1 MIRVREIR
9 LSILNDT
16 EDALMNKLTKI
27 LKVKKE
33 DIISF
38 EIDKKSIDSRDK
50 NNILYVYNLDVNVK
64 NEDKVL
70 EKVDNKYVSKVNETK
85 YEFNVTGEEVI
96 TSRPVIVGAG
106 PAGLTLGYILS
117 KYGFKPII
125 IEKGKRVE
133 DRKKDVY
140 KFWEEDIL
148 DINSNVQ
155 FGEGGAGTFSDGK
168 LNFIPKLG
176 KSDLF
181 KYMSQSEAY
190 KIIDDTEEIFTKFK
204 MDSEVYPS
212 NMDEAKEIEKEV
224 AKTGAR
230 LLIIKQ
236 KHLGS
241 DKLPLYIKD
250 FTDYLE
256 NKGVS
261 IYQNTDVVDIVS
273 KSKSEHDLIM
283 KTKTKEEVITAKN
296 VIVAPGRTGAKWIQ
310 ELADKYQI
318 PYTSQ
323 SIEIG
328 VRVEVR
334 KEILEDITNIIYDPT
349 IFIKTD
355 TYTDEIRTFC
365 TNPGGYVTKEN
376 YYGFICVNGH
386 SLKDV
391 KSMNSN
397 FAFISK
403 VGLTEPA
410 TNTRLY
416 GESIARIANTL
427 GDGKPIVQTLRD
439 LRKGRRS
446 DWKRINK
453 GFIEPTLKDCVAG
466 DLSLIL
472 PHRIITNILEGLEK
486 LDKIIPGVN
495 NDETLLYGPEI
506 KFFSNEITTNNKFK
520 LEDYDIYF
528 VGDGSGKAGN
538 IVTAAATGLIAARD
552 ILER

>member
-1 MIRVREIR
+1 M
-9 LSILNDT
+9 
-16 EDALMNKLTKI
+16 
-27 LKVKKE
+27 KK
-33 DIISF
+33 
-38 EIDKKSIDSRDK
+38 
-50 NNILYVYNLDVNVK
+50 YDV
-64 NEDKVL
+64 
-70 EKVDNKYVSKVNETK
+70 
-85 YEFNVTGEEVI
+85 
-96 TSRPVIVGAG
+96 VIVGAG
-106 PAGLTLGYILS
+106 PAGLFTAYEL
-117 KYGFKPII
+117 
-125 IEKGKRVE
+125 IEKNSKLKVALIDKGRRAETRMCPMKVNGGKCLNCNPCQIMSG
-133 DRKKDVY
+133 Y
-140 KFWEEDIL
+140 
-148 DINSNVQ
+148 
-155 FGEGGAGTFSDGK
+155 GGAGTFSDGK

-190 KIIDDTEEIFTKFK
+190 KIIDDTEEIFTKFN
-204 MDSEVYPS
+204 MDSEIYPS
-212 NMDEAKEIEKEV
+212 NMDEAKEIQKEV

-230 LLIIKQ
+230 LLLIKQ

-241 DKLPLYIKD
+241 DKLPGYIKD

-256 NKGVS
+256 NKGVE
-261 IYQNTDVVDIVS
+261 IYQNADVLDIVS
-273 KSKSEHDLIM
+273 KSKSEHTVIVKLP
-283 KTKTKEEVITAKN
+283 KEKIELTTKN
-296 VIVAPGRTGAKWIQ
+296 VVIAPGRTGAKWIQ
-310 ELADKYQI
+310 ELADKYNI

-334 KEILEDITNIIYDPT
+334 KEILEDITSVIYDPT

-365 TNPGGYVTKEN
+365 TNPGGFVTKEN

-391 KSMNSN
+391 KSPNSN

-416 GESIARIANTL
+416 GESIARIANVL
-427 GDGKPIVQTLRD
+427 GDGKPIVQSLRD
-439 LRKGRRS
+439 LKKGRRS

-466 DLSLIL
+466 DLALIL

-506 KFFSNEITTNNKFK
+506 KFFSNEINTNNKFK

-528 VGDGSGKAGN
+528 IGDGSGKAGN

-552 ILER
+552 ILERKK

>member
-1 MIRVREIR
+1 M
-9 LSILNDT
+9 
-16 EDALMNKLTKI
+16 
-27 LKVKKE
+27 KK
-33 DIISF
+33 
-38 EIDKKSIDSRDK
+38 
-50 NNILYVYNLDVNVK
+50 YDV
-64 NEDKVL
+64 
-70 EKVDNKYVSKVNETK
+70 
-85 YEFNVTGEEVI
+85 
-96 TSRPVIVGAG
+96 VIVGAG
-106 PAGLTLGYILS
+106 PAGLFCAYEL
-117 KYGFKPII
+117 
-125 IEKGKRVE
+125 IEKNPKLKVALIDKGRKADTRMCPMKVNGGKCLNCNPCQIMSG
-133 DRKKDVY
+133 Y
-140 KFWEEDIL
+140 
-148 DINSNVQ
+148 
-155 FGEGGAGTFSDGK
+155 GGAGTFSDGK

-190 KIIDDTEEIFTKFK
+190 QIIDDTEEIFTKFK

-212 NMDEAKEIEKEV
+212 NMDEAKEIQKEV
-224 AKTGAR
+224 AKNGAR

-241 DKLPLYIKD
+241 DKLPQYIKE

-256 NKGVS
+256 GKGVE
-261 IYQNTDVVDIVS
+261 IYENTDVIDIVS
-273 KSKSEHDLIM
+273 KD
-283 KTKTKEEVITAKN
+283 KTHHEVIAKSKKDSLSFETKC
-296 VIVAPGRTGAKWIQ
+296 VVVAPGRTGAKWVQ
-310 ELADKYQI
+310 ELADKYNI

-334 KEILEDITNIIYDPT
+334 KEILEDITSVIYDPT

-386 SLKDV
+386 SLKEV
-391 KSMNSN
+391 KSQNSN

-403 VGLTEPA
+403 IGLTEPV
-410 TNTRLY
+410 TNTRVY
-416 GESIARIANTL
+416 GESIARIANVL
-427 GDGKPIVQTLRD
+427 GDSKPIVQCLRD

-466 DLSLIL
+466 DLALVL

-486 LDKIIPGVN
+486 LDRIIPGVN

-506 KFFSNEITTNNKFK
+506 KFFSNEIDTNNKIK

-552 ILER
+552 ILEKK